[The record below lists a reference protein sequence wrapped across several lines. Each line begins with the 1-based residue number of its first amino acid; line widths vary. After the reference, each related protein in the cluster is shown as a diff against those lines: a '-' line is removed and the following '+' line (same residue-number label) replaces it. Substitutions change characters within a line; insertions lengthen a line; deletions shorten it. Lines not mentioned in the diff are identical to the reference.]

1 MTMPG
6 VPRQEDARL
15 PETACEY
22 ALHLPVV
29 HADDLRIDVGQPQ
42 QFLQPRH
49 DRFRI
54 KLLGIVRLEGEV
66 EQPFLAMPIVMV
78 GPERDH
84 HATPPGATLLRV
96 DEPADHGAVI
106 VYHMAEIGTEMA
118 GHHVENGSA
127 TGRASGCQ

>member
-106 VYHMAEIGTEMA
+106 VDHMARSEEHTSELQSLIRLTYT
-118 GHHVENGSA
+118 VF
-127 TGRASGCQ
+127 C

>member
-1 MTMPG
+1 MRISDWSSD
-6 VPRQEDARL
+6 V
-15 PETACEY
+15 CSS
-22 ALHLPVV
+22 
-29 HADDLRIDVGQPQ
+29 DL
-42 QFLQPRH
+42 
-49 DRFRI
+49 RFRI

-106 VYHMAEIGTEMA
+106 VDHMAEIGTEMA
-118 GHHVENGSA
+118 GPHVEQPGDPLHRNA
-127 TGRASGCQ
+127 QQMGRASWRVRVCQYV